1 MMKIGTVYFDRS
13 GSSGNIYAVMG
24 GASAILRRL
33 DKRDKADEMVK
44 RVTSSGSYDEAL
56 GIIGEYV
63 NLVEVGGDDDE
74 YDDE

>member
-1 MMKIGTVYFDRS
+1 MKIGTVYFDRS
-13 GSSGNIYAVMG
+13 GSSGNIFVVMG

-33 DKRDKADEMVK
+33 GKKDKADEMIN

-63 NLVEVGGDDDE
+63 NLVEVGGDDDDD
-74 YDDE
+74 DDE